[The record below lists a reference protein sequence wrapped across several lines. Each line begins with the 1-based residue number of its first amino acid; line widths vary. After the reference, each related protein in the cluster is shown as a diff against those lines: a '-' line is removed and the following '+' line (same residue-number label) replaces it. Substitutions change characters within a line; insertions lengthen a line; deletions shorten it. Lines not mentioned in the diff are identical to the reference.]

1 MTATPRVVVAGAGFA
16 GLEAAFLLRM
26 RLGGRV
32 HIDLVSESP
41 RFVFRPN
48 SIYVPFG
55 ADPEGLVVDL
65 DKPLRRRRIPFVQGR
80 VQAVDPDTRTVELD
94 DGRRLPYD
102 HLVIATGAAMRPEEV
117 PGLAEHAST
126 IWTTDEMLAL
136 RERIAETVRRA
147 AAGSRQR
154 VLFAVP
160 PANKCSGPL
169 YEMVFML
176 ETWLRRKGVR
186 EAVDIAYRTYEGSF
200 IQAFGPR
207 LHEVVTGEFAE
218 RGIDGRTGAALAEV
232 RPGEAVLQDGS
243 VEPFDLLIAFPPY
256 VAAMRWDGLPSDER
270 GFLRTDL
277 ATRQVTGCPGVYAPG
292 DAGDFPV
299 KQAFLAFLQAD
310 AVAERIAAEVTGAPA
325 GAGFDPVSM
334 CVMEMLDSATF
345 AQVPLRLTGDPDHP
359 VEVRPDAGDDYKV
372 GVSPAWNGSPAPN
385 RIGR

>member
-80 VQAVDPDTRTVELD
+80 VQAVD
-94 DGRRLPYD
+94 
-102 HLVIATGAAMRPEEV
+102 
-117 PGLAEHAST
+117 
-126 IWTTDEMLAL
+126 
-136 RERIAETVRRA
+136 
-147 AAGSRQR
+147 
-154 VLFAVP
+154 
-160 PANKCSGPL
+160 
-169 YEMVFML
+169 
-176 ETWLRRKGVR
+176 
-186 EAVDIAYRTYEGSF
+186 IAYRTYEGSF

-256 VAAMRWDGLPSDER
+256 VAAMRWDGLPSAC
-270 GFLRTDL
+270 G
-277 ATRQVTGCPGVYAPG
+277 ASCAPTSRR
-292 DAGDFPV
+292 A
-299 KQAFLAFLQAD
+299 
-310 AVAERIAAEVTGAPA
+310 R
-325 GAGFDPVSM
+325 
-334 CVMEMLDSATF
+334 
-345 AQVPLRLTGDPDHP
+345 
-359 VEVRPDAGDDYKV
+359 
-372 GVSPAWNGSPAPN
+372 
-385 RIGR
+385 